1 MNSIILTFN
10 LLTKNFIATYHLSV
24 QLNKNYVQL

>member
-1 MNSIILTFN
+1 MNSITLTFN
-10 LLTKNFIATYHLSV
+10 LLTKNFIATYYLSV